1 MFGFFKRKTK
11 IERLKEDYR
20 VLMDKAY
27 KASKTNRRL
36 SDEYVYKAN
45 EIEKL
50 ILEFSDDPPAS

>member
-11 IERLKEDYR
+11 IERLKEEYR

>member
-11 IERLKEDYR
+11 IERLKEEYR
-20 VLMDKAY
+20 LLMDKAY
-27 KASKTNRRL
+27 KTSKTNRRL

>member
-11 IERLKEDYR
+11 IERLKEEYR

-36 SDEYVYKAN
+36 SDEYAYKAN